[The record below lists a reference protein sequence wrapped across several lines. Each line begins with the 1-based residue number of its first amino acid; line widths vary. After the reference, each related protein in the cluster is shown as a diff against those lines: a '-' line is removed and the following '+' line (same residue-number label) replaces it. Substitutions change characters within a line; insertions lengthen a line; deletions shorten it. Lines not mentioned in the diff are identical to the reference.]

1 MSEFG
6 EQNDLLQ
13 GHGRRQMA
21 QVPKTNK
28 QTNKKK
34 QIAKGFEQNI
44 LIKAAE
50 EGEGR
55 RVYDQLMHSSLIG

>member
-1 MSEFG
+1 MIYCRVMEG
-6 EQNDLLQ
+6 DRWLRCQ
-13 GHGRRQMA
+13 
-21 QVPKTNK
+21 K
-28 QTNKKK
+28 QTNKQKK
-34 QIAKGFEQNI
+34 KEIAKGFEQNI

>member
-1 MSEFG
+1 M
-6 EQNDLLQ
+6 
-13 GHGRRQMA
+13 
-21 QVPKTNK
+21 PKTNK